1 MDRDRVVDLVKGLE
15 DEVNNG
21 GFHQYFN
28 NSSGDDAAETISA
41 LQEIGAL
48 AMADILRRAIVRFP
62 GRVPPTDRA
71 ARLEIL
77 RQRFP
82 KTDEFDDLN
91 VEFLAYPDDLSALL
105 AQYESKLNST

>member
-1 MDRDRVVDLVKGLE
+1 MDRERVVDFVRGLE

-28 NSSGDDAAETISA
+28 NSSGDDAAETILA
-41 LQEIGAL
+41 LQEIEAF
-48 AMADILRRAIVRFP
+48 AVADILRRAVARFP
-62 GRVPPTDRA
+62 GGVTPKDRA

-77 RQRFP
+77 RDKFP

-91 VEFLAYPDDLSALL
+91 AEFFAYPDDLSTLL
-105 AQYESKLNST
+105 VKYQSKPSVP